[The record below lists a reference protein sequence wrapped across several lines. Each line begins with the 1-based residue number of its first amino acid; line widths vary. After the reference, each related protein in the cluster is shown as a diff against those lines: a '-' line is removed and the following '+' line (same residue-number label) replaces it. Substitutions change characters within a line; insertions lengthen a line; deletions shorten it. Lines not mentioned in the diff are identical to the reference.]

1 MRKSARSCILGICQ
15 KMRNNHYSGGP
26 KWGII
31 FIRGAHRFRNYSKK
45 YQFFWLLPLVMA
57 FDYFTPSNNS
67 QKVVKLYQSWRN
79 FTIALLQIILA
90 KSTSESGLKRDKT
103 KVIPLDRASMPHI
116 DIIHEG
122 VLHLIF
128 TKAKSR
134 AENSSYDSFPN
145 NLFVLR
151 NSINWQFLGANFLQH
166 LLTFPQWRNNIICA

>member
-1 MRKSARSCILGICQ
+1 
-15 KMRNNHYSGGP
+15 
-26 KWGII
+26 
-31 FIRGAHRFRNYSKK
+31 
-45 YQFFWLLPLVMA
+45 MA

-67 QKVVKLYQSWRN
+67 LKVVKLYQSSRN

-122 VLHLIF
+122 VLHLIL

-151 NSINWQFLGANFLQH
+151 NSIN
-166 LLTFPQWRNNIICA
+166 